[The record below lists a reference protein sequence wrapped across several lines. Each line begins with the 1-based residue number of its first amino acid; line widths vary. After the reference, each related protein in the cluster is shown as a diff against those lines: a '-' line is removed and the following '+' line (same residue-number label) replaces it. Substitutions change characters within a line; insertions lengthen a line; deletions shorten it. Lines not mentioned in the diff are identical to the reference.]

1 MQVHVVQLLVAYPI
15 ATGRF
20 QDTYMHKVQHR
31 GDVARYVSQL
41 RHGTPGSIQSLV
53 HWEVQRLPV
62 YLVTCKYLL
71 GTAGTCS
78 TLSVIELNAFGQLPL

>member
-1 MQVHVVQLLVAYPI
+1 MQVECVQLPVAYPI

-41 RHGTPGSIQSLV
+41 HGTPRSIQTLV
-53 HWEVQRLPV
+53 HWEVQRLPG
-62 YLVTCKYLL
+62 YLRVPSRNCRQMFHT
-71 GTAGTCS
+71 
-78 TLSVIELNAFGQLPL
+78 VNN